1 MNHKKLYGKTILE
14 ILKQNNMSQSNFE
27 ATFRK
32 YTKLVVESASSGH
45 KEMTQEQNAAL
56 KSLYIIIRDCLEDIY
71 YEARREKINSKN
83 CESKFPKFLEKYQ
96 PKNPYITAYNHET
109 LKLELPSSIKDCFKD
124 LRDDIEIK
132 IVSKDK
138 PIMKAGKGV
147 ISKAGLSRHGKTDE
161 ILGLYFRFDILLDD
175 FNELKAGL
183 QHELQ
188 HIHMRGNVEGL
199 KNAQDKFHGFIDY
212 LGDNAE
218 ICAYAKEYAYRY
230 HKKYPRDSVLSI
242 DKLKKLFSN
251 PKWESLNNYMLFG
264 EDESVIKDKHDV
276 SSADIKKMKKIHGEF
291 VETVKNSLNYYL

>member
-1 MNHKKLYGKTILE
+1 
-14 ILKQNNMSQSNFE
+14 MSESIFE
-27 ATFRK
+27 VTLRK
-32 YTKLVVESASSGH
+32 YANLLSENTSYKMEL
-45 KEMTQEQNAAL
+45 TDEQNAAL

-71 YEARREKINSKN
+71 YESRDEKINNKN
-83 CESKFPKFLEKYQ
+83 CEAKFPKFLEKYQ

-109 LKLELPSSIKDCFKD
+109 LKLELPTSIKDCFKD

-147 ISKAGLSRHGKTDE
+147 VSKAGLARHDKTNE
-161 ILGLYFRFDILLDD
+161 IVGFYLRFDILLDD

-188 HIHMRGNVEGL
+188 HIHMRGTVNGL
-199 KNAQDKFHGFIDY
+199 KNGQDKFHGFIDY
-212 LGDNAE
+212 LSDKAE

-230 HKKYPRDSVLSI
+230 HKKYPRDVELNI

-251 PKWESLNNYMLFG
+251 PKWESFNNYMLFG
-264 EDESVIKDKHDV
+264 EDEHTIKDKHDV
-276 SSADIKKMKKIHGEF
+276 NNADIKKMKKTHNEF
-291 VETVKNSLNYYL
+291 VDTVKKSLRYYL